1 MTHRKLL
8 LWGVPVVLGP
18 MVLGFFTALVLNPSE
33 ASRQSKKVQVG
44 MTTKEVRAAM
54 GDPEVQISVSPSS
67 DGGLVR
73 TVRFRDSSC
82 VSLRFESN
90 RLTAWKVHLSQD
102 PSWQE
107 RLRGLLR
114 KAGLKI

>member
-1 MTHRKLL
+1 MTRRKLL
-8 LWGVPVVLGP
+8 LWGVPAVLVVA
-18 MVLGFFTALVLNPSE
+18 VVAIFTVLVLNPSE
-33 ASRQSKKVQVG
+33 AARQSKKVQVG

-54 GDPEVQISVSPSS
+54 GDPEVQISVSTSS
-67 DGGLVR
+67 DGRVVR

-82 VSLRFESN
+82 VSLWLDDD

-107 RLRGLLR
+107 RLRDLLR
-114 KAGLKI
+114 KVGLPI